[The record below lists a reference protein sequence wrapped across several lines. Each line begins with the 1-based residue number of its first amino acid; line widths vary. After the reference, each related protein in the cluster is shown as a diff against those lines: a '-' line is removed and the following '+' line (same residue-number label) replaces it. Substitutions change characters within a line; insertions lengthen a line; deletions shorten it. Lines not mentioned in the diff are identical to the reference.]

1 MMVGRESMW
10 ETGRGIPPVTGLAS
24 YGNLVNTL
32 LMATAFKSGFEEF
45 VHNLLRHLVVDE
57 TTWHDQ
63 DVGIVVLTDEV
74 GNLRNP
80 SQSGTNTLMLVEGHG
95 NTFA

>member
-74 GNLRNP
+74 GNKNVSFIVVLI
-80 SQSGTNTLMLVEGHG
+80 
-95 NTFA
+95 